1 MRKFYIFIFLFFAI
15 SCTNKNIEELV
26 VKKIT
31 SLSEKHAPDPRI
43 AIWNIDID
51 YSKNPIQLIGETD
64 LRLAKKE
71 FLQYLISEEILF
83 KDNITVYPNYEITDG
98 IINNSVANLRKNPSH
113 SSELVSQVILGTG
126 VKILTKKE
134 EWYLVQ
140 TPDNYI
146 SWVDHGG
153 IFPMSEENYNDY
165 FSSDI
170 VYYTKP
176 YGFSY
181 ETKDKIRVVS
191 DLVLG
196 SALKVIENSS
206 KLSKVEYPDG
216 RKGWVESSL
225 LNSISELRDMNYSI
239 KNLLKNAHSLIGVP
253 YLWGGTSS
261 KGFDCSGYTK
271 SVYLMNGYILPRDA
285 SQQIREGVLV
295 DDKKD
300 WSNLQVGDL
309 MFFGYYK
316 GEKRRIDH
324 VAIWLG
330 DGYFIQAS
338 KNVRINSVY
347 SDRSN
352 YDKYHMEKY
361 IESRRIFGNIT
372 LGIKEL

>member
-1 MRKFYIFIFLFFAI
+1 MRNFYFLIILVFII
-15 SCTNKNIEELV
+15 SCSNNNYEELV
-26 VKKIT
+26 EEKIDFLT
-31 SLSEKHAPDPRI
+31 EKYAPDSRV
-43 AIWNIDID
+43 AIWNVDID
-51 YSKNPIQLIGETD
+51 YSKNPIKLIGQTD
-64 LRLAKKE
+64 LLEAKKE
-71 FLQYLISEEILF
+71 FLQFLITEKIPFE
-83 KDNITVYPNYEITDG
+83 DNIILYPNYEITDG

-113 SSELVSQVILGTG
+113 SSELVSQVILGTR
-126 VKILTKKE
+126 VKILTKKG

-140 TPDNYI
+140 TPDDYI

-153 IFPMSEENYNDY
+153 IHPISKENFNDY
-165 FSSDI
+165 FSDDI
-170 VYYTKP
+170 VYFNKP

-181 ETKDKIRVVS
+181 ETKDKVRVIS

-196 SALKVIENSS
+196 SSFKVIENSS

-216 RKGWVESSL
+216 RVGWVESSL
-225 LNSISELRDMNYSI
+225 LNSISSVRDKNFSI
-239 KNLLKNAHSLIGVP
+239 KNLLKNAHSLIGIP

-271 SVYLMNGYILPRDA
+271 SVYFMNGYILPRDA
-285 SQQIREGVLV
+285 SQQIKEGILV

-300 WSNLQVGDL
+300 WSNLQTGDL

-316 GEKRRIDH
+316 EEKRRIDH

-347 SDRSN
+347 SNRPD

-361 IESRRIFGNIT
+361 MESRRIFGNIT
-372 LGIKEL
+372 SGIKEL